1 MSRCLLALVFIL
13 SLVPAFAQIKNLYP
27 TSTQRLNFSAAG
39 EKAFNAEVRKSF
51 GESRFDTLANGE
63 EVFVVYDTSYS
74 GEVKETWLPTDDF
87 ESYWG
92 VLLPGCSWYCGG
104 RVDTVKA
111 SSALAPQ
118 ASFTYNAKNAA
129 DFSYETA
136 WVEGAK
142 GPGIGQY
149 LEYQFSPESAR
160 VEEVKIANGYVK
172 SEKAWKENAR
182 VKKLKL
188 YHNGKPYAILNLK
201 DERTEQVFSVG
212 PFGFNYYKI
221 DDDKKP
227 TRPWTLRFEILEVY
241 PGTRYTDTAIS
252 EIHFMGYGEH

>member
-1 MSRCLLALVFIL
+1 MYRLPLALVFNL
-13 SLVPAFAQIKNLYP
+13 SLLPALGQVKNLYP
-27 TSTQRLNFSAAG
+27 VSTKPLAFSEAG
-39 EKAFNAEVRKSF
+39 EKAFNQKIPVDRINSVVV
-51 GESRFDTLANGE
+51 DTLADGE
-63 EVFVVYDTSYS
+63 LVEIILPQDIY
-74 GEVKETWLPTDDF
+74 ET
-87 ESYWG
+87 YWD
-92 VLLPGCSWYCGG
+92 VLELGCSWYCGG

-111 SSALAPQ
+111 SSSLTSQ
-118 ASFTYNAKNAA
+118 GNFSYHAKNAA

-142 GPGIGQY
+142 GPGIGEY
-149 LEYQFSPESAR
+149 IEYQFSPESAR
-160 VEEVKIANGYVK
+160 LEEVKIANGYVK

-201 DERTEQVFSVG
+201 ERSEQVFSVG
-212 PFGFNYYKI
+212 PFGFQYYLI

-227 TRPWTLRFEILEVY
+227 TKPWTLRFEILEVY

-252 EIHFMGYGEH
+252 EIHFMGYDEH